1 MEEANDNIKKNLL
14 DLEYSKH
21 LQYFNTSILVLV
33 TYVIGLILAFATKQ
47 VDFSNP
53 SQLMAIGIISSIVSL
68 ICVLSM
74 INSRNH
80 IKNIPEK
87 IKRLSI

>member
-1 MEEANDNIKKNLL
+1 MEEINDNIRKNLL

-33 TYVIGLILAFATKQ
+33 TYLVGLVLAFATKQ

-53 SQLMAIGIISSIVSL
+53 GQLMAIGIISSIVSL
-68 ICVLSM
+68 LCVLSM
-74 INSRNH
+74 INSRSH
-80 IKNIPEK
+80 IKIIPEK
-87 IKRLSI
+87 IKRLSV